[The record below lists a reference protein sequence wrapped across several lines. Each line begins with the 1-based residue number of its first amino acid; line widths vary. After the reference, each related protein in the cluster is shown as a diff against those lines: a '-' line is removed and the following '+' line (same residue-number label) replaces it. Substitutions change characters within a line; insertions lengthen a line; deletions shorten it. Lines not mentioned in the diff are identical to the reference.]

1 MPDRRIERRA
11 TTEKQLEVGTWGVFF
26 LWMGSA
32 LLASLPSGA
41 WVLGVGVILLIAQ
54 LMRRLNSLRV
64 ERFWIVAGLLF
75 MVGGASQLA
84 HLAIDVAFI
93 PLLCILAGAGLVAK
107 ALLHRTPHHA

>member
-1 MPDRRIERRA
+1 MSDRLNQNRA

-41 WVLGVGVILLIAQ
+41 WVLGVGVILLGAQ
-54 LMRRLNSLRV
+54 LVRRLNTLRV
-64 ERFWIVAGLLF
+64 EGFWVVAGLLF
-75 MVGGASQLA
+75 VVGGASQLA
-84 HLAIDVAFI
+84 HLAINVAFI

-107 ALLHRTPHHA
+107 ALMHRAPHHA